1 MLLFENVIYGAGSA
15 NLWSWREQKQE
26 AENGREEKEKN
37 QISDDF
43 IMPLNQLTLESLSLS
58 LSLWDFF
65 IWNNK
70 CSLSHLNQFFW
81 KHPN

>member
-15 NLWSWREQKQE
+15 NVWSWREQKQQ

-58 LSLWDFF
+58 LSGIFLYE
-65 IWNNK
+65 IINV
-70 CSLSHLNQFFW
+70 L
-81 KHPN
+81 